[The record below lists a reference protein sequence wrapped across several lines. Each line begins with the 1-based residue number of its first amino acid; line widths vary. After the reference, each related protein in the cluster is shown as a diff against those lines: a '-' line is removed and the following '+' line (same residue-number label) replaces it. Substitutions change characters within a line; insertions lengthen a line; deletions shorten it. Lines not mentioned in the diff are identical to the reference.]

1 MCGICGIV
9 DLAGGVPVAQ
19 VEAMCRAIAH
29 RGPDGQDVYSE
40 DVVALGHRRLA
51 IIDLSDGGIQPFARA
66 DGALQLVHNGEIYN
80 SVELRAELEQK
91 GHRFRTA
98 TDTEVLLAAYEEWG
112 TRCVERFNGMWA
124 FAIWDARQRK
134 LFCSRDRFGVKPLY
148 YTWSN
153 GRFAFASELKAFH
166 AVQPLEPN
174 RHLVFDYLTQGYID
188 HTNETLFEGI
198 VTLPPAHSLVIDER
212 GLRLE
217 RYWQLE
223 PESAAPDPSRAF
235 RELFLDSVRLR
246 LRSDVAIGTALSGG
260 LDSSAV
266 ACTTSLL
273 LRTHRDETAAV
284 GTRQRTFTA
293 YFEDS
298 GFDERPYAKQVVD
311 EVDADAHWISFTD
324 RDLVDALPSI
334 VYSQDEPFGSTSIV
348 AQWFVM
354 REAARAGIR
363 VMLDGQ
369 GGDEVLA
376 GYPAYR
382 GARLA
387 DLLATAQFA
396 RLSRELSAGNGSL
409 AGELVAIGRPFLPER
424 LKWKLRA
431 RATGGSE
438 LVGSALRG
446 FDRPPHLS
454 NGPFRSRLRKTMYRI
469 LTQQGLPELL
479 HYEDRNSMAHSIEAR
494 VPFLD
499 YRLVEL
505 LFSLPPETLFD
516 EGVTKVVM
524 RNALSDVLP
533 SEIRDRRDKL
543 GFVTPGGRFF
553 RGALGA
559 LAEDAFA
566 SRSFQERGFVD
577 GSAARRVLARH
588 RAGEQEAGQEL
599 WRALNLELWA
609 RAFLDVRPKIVA

>member
-9 DLAGGVPVAQ
+9 DFERPPVTSD
-19 VEAMCRAIAH
+19 VEAMCAAIAH
-29 RGPDGQDVYSE
+29 RGPDGQQIFE
-40 DVVALGHRRLA
+40 DGDVALGFRRLA
-51 IIDLSDGGIQPFARA
+51 IIDLSEAGMQPLARR
-66 DGALQLVHNGEIYN
+66 DGALQLIHNGEIYN
-80 SVELRAELEQK
+80 YVELRAELEQK
-91 GHRFRTA
+91 GYRFRTA
-98 TDTEVLLAAYEEWG
+98 TDTEVLLASYEEWD
-112 TRCVERFNGMWA
+112 TRCVEHFNGMWA
-124 FAIWDARQRK
+124 FAIWDAPRRR
-134 LFCSRDRFGVKPLY
+134 LFCARDRFGVKPLY
-148 YTWSN
+148 YRWAQ
-153 GRFAFASELKAFH
+153 GRFTFASELKAFH
-166 AVQPLEPN
+166 ATQPVTPN

-188 HTNETLFEGI
+188 HTSETMFEGI
-198 VTLPPAHSLVIDER
+198 VSLPPAHRLVVDES
-212 GLRLE
+212 GLRSE

-223 PESAAPDPSRAF
+223 PESAPADPTRAF

-273 LRTHRDETAAV
+273 LRTHHDEAAAV
-284 GTRQRTFTA
+284 GERQRTFTA

-298 GFDERPYAKQVVD
+298 GFDERPYAERVVD
-311 EVDADAHWISFTD
+311 RIDAEAHWISFTD

-387 DLLATAQFA
+387 DLLASARLA
-396 RLSRELSAGNGSL
+396 RLSHELSAGNDSM
-409 AGELVAIGRPFLPER
+409 ARELVAIGRPFLPER
-424 LKWKLRA
+424 LKWRLRA
-431 RATGGSE
+431 RATGADA
-438 LVGSALRG
+438 LVGGALR
-446 FDRPPHLS
+446 DAARHPQLVD
-454 NGPFRSRLRKTMYRI
+454 GPFRSRLWKTMYRI

-505 LFSLPPETLFD
+505 LFSLPPEMLFHR
-516 EGVTKVVM
+516 GVTKVVM
-524 RNALSDVLP
+524 RDALSDVLP
-533 SEIRDRRDKL
+533 PEVRDRRDKL
-543 GFVTPGGRFF
+543 GFVAPGGRFF
-553 RGALGA
+553 RGALGD
-559 LAEDAFA
+559 LAEEVFA
-566 SRSFQERGFVD
+566 SQSFRERGFVD
-577 GSAARRVLARH
+577 ADRARSVLARH
-588 RAGEQEAGQEL
+588 RSGEQEAGQEL

-609 RAFLDVRPKIVA
+609 QAFLDRTP